1 MDPNTEVAALPSIED
16 AIDHVRNIYGGGRET
31 QILVT
36 GSFHLV
42 GGALSV
48 LEGQKFALARS
59 TAK

>member
-1 MDPNTEVAALPSIED
+1 LAAVWHDLDPTTEVTTLSSIEE
-16 AIDHVRNIYGGGRET
+16 AIDYVRNINDGAGQT

-48 LEGQKFALARS
+48 LER
-59 TAK
+59 

>member
-16 AIDHVRNIYGGGRET
+16 AIDYVRNIDGGGRET

-42 GGALSV
+42 GGALSF
-48 LEGQKFALARS
+48 LEGQNFALARS
-59 TAK
+59 AAE